1 MPQAGI
7 GSLVNLHCRRNLCY
21 TGFMKMKIR
30 MNTKQA
36 RMILWTIGVLLLAG
50 CAWRDGKNPSGDVET
65 SGQGDAFPVASTR
78 GYDSADTAI
87 VLRYDTAEKT
97 ISLRNLETGRQYTLA
112 YDGTTGLEDK
122 NGQAITMAQVRLG
135 ELVDVTFLHKS
146 KVLVSLHQSSEA
158 FLYDGQTD
166 YVLSGTGRSMTVN
179 GVKYKLADDLAVISD
194 GALIELS
201 DVNSVDALTLR
212 GFDYEIHSI
221 CVERGHGYLRLKND
235 ESFIGGWIEVGS
247 KLIVPITENML
258 LTVPEGSYDVAVS
271 SDMGRG
277 TMPVTIYKNQEQTID
292 IGDFVVEIKEGKV
305 YFDVTPANAT
315 VYVDGKKVDIS
326 EAVTL
331 TYGVHLLRVRA
342 SGYKELTK
350 YLRVRQDSASL
361 TLELE
366 KDPSG
371 NSNDN
376 DNQDSSGDANQG
388 SSGDANQGGSGSSQ
402 PSVSQ
407 GDSATGQM
415 SEASEPDV
423 VTPTDGSAFYVS
435 ITAPAGVEVYVDGV
449 YVGIAPVRFKKTAGS
464 HEVSLRRQGYQT
476 RSYMIELDN
485 EKKDVVYSFS
495 ELSGL

>member
-1 MPQAGI
+1 MI
-7 GSLVNLHCRRNLCY
+7 
-21 TGFMKMKIR
+21 KKIR
-30 MNTKQA
+30 MNTKHA

-50 CAWRDGKNPSGDVET
+50 CAWRDGKNPSADVET
-65 SGQGDAFPVASTR
+65 SGQGGAFPAASTR

-122 NGQAITMAQVRLG
+122 NGQSITMAQVRLG

-146 KVLVSLHQSSEA
+146 KALVSLHQSSEA

-247 KLIVPITENML
+247 KMIVPITENML

-371 NSNDN
+371 NDNNN
-376 DNQDSSGDANQG
+376 DNQGGSGNSNQG
-388 SSGDANQGGSGSSQ
+388 SSGNANQGGSGSSQ

-407 GDSATGQM
+407 GDSATGQT
-415 SEASEPDV
+415 SGTSEPDV

-435 ITAPAGVEVYVDGV
+435 VTAPAGVEVYVDGV

-464 HEVSLRRQGYQT
+464 HEISLRRQGYQT

>member
-1 MPQAGI
+1 
-7 GSLVNLHCRRNLCY
+7 
-21 TGFMKMKIR
+21 
-30 MNTKQA
+30 
-36 RMILWTIGVLLLAG
+36 MILWTIGVLLLAG

-65 SGQGDAFPVASTR
+65 SGQGDAFPAASTR

-247 KLIVPITENML
+247 KMIVPITENML

-342 SGYKELTK
+342 AGYKELTK

-376 DNQDSSGDANQG
+376 DNQDSSGNSDQGSSGNSDQGSSGDSNQG
-388 SSGDANQGGSGSSQ
+388 SSGDSGQGSSGNANQGGSGSSQ

-407 GDSATGQM
+407 GDSATGQT
-415 SEASEPDV
+415 SGASEPDV
-423 VTPTDGSAFYVS
+423 VTPTDGNVFYVS
-435 ITAPAGVEVYVDGV
+435 VTAPAGVEVYVDGV

>member
-1 MPQAGI
+1 MLTGI
-7 GSLVNLHCRRNLCY
+7 GSLANLHCMRNLCY
-21 TGFMKMKIR
+21 TGFMKKKIR
-30 MNTKQA
+30 MNTKHA
-36 RMILWTIGVLLLAG
+36 RIILWTIGVLLLAG
-50 CAWRDGKNPSGDVET
+50 CAWRDGKTPSADVET
-65 SGQGDAFPVASTR
+65 AGQGDAFPAASMR

-97 ISLRNLETGRQYTLA
+97 ISLRNMETGRQYTLA

-146 KVLVSLHQSSEA
+146 KALVSLRQSSEA

-247 KLIVPITENML
+247 KMIVPITENML

-342 SGYKELTK
+342 AGYKELTK
-350 YLRVRQDSASL
+350 YLRVGQDSASL

-371 NSNDN
+371 NGNNND
-376 DNQDSSGDANQG
+376 
-388 SSGDANQGGSGSSQ
+388 NQGGSGNSDQSGSGNANQGSSQ

-407 GDSATGQM
+407 GDSATGQT
-415 SEASEPDV
+415 SGTGEPDV
-423 VTPTDGSAFYVS
+423 VMPTDGSAFYVS
-435 ITAPAGVEVYVDGV
+435 VTAPAGVEVYVDGV

-464 HEVSLRRQGYQT
+464 HEISLRRQGYQT

>member
-1 MPQAGI
+1 
-7 GSLVNLHCRRNLCY
+7 
-21 TGFMKMKIR
+21 
-30 MNTKQA
+30 
-36 RMILWTIGVLLLAG
+36 MILWTIGVLLLAG
-50 CAWRDGKNPSGDVET
+50 CAWRDGKNPSGDVQT
-65 SGQGDAFPVASTR
+65 AGQGDAFPAASTR

-146 KVLVSLHQSSEA
+146 KALVSLRQSSEA

-350 YLRVRQDSASL
+350 YLRVGQDSASL

-371 NSNDN
+371 NDN
-376 DNQDSSGDANQG
+376 DNQGGGGNSNQGDSGNANQG
-388 SSGDANQGGSGSSQ
+388 DNGNSNQGDNGNSNQGDSQ

-407 GDSATGQM
+407 GDSATGQT
-415 SEASEPDV
+415 SGTSEPDV
-423 VTPTDGSAFYVS
+423 VTPSDGSAFYVS
-435 ITAPAGVEVYVDGV
+435 VTAPAGVEVYVDGV

-464 HEVSLRRQGYQT
+464 HEVSLRRSGYQT